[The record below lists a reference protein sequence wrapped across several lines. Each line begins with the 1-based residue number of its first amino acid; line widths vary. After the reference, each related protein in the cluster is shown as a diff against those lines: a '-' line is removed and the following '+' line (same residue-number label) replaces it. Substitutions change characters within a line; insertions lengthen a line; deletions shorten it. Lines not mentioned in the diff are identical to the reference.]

1 MIAKNRGEGKQKML
15 FGEACH
21 QHLQIWGGSESE
33 TERGKQEDRE
43 IGRIR
48 IRDKQEDREDQNQRD
63 KQEDREMQRIRIREI
78 SRETGRIRIRDKQE
92 DRETGRIGRRGDS
105 RKQRYCSRSRI
116 VEGGRKQGAER
127 KKGVW
132 LMSKPGS
139 YYDPGLE
146 VSHKYDS

>member
-1 MIAKNRGEGKQKML
+1 MIAKNGGEGKQKML

-48 IRDKQEDREDQNQRD
+48 IRDKQEDRE
-63 KQEDREMQRIRIREI
+63 
-78 SRETGRIRIRDKQE
+78 TGR
-92 DRETGRIGRRGDS
+92 TGRRGDS

-127 KKGVW
+127 KKGVR